1 MPDSEY
7 SKSRPCIAVGRGG
20 VGESGASTLI
30 LHQVTGTVQ
39 KLMVLRTT
47 ETSLCPDTGA
57 VAVLVVNGVPS
68 AHGDITAQGSS
79 IQTTANP
86 GEWVAAIVHAVP
98 LFNGI
103 SCVRLGE
110 LSVQLDQCDLVG

>member
-1 MPDSEY
+1 MTY
-7 SKSRPCIAVGRGG
+7 SQSGPCIAVGKGG
-20 VGESGASTLI
+20 VGESGDSTFI
-30 LHQVTGTVQ
+30 SHQVTGNIQ

-47 ETSLCPDTGA
+47 ETNLCPNTGA
-57 VAVLVVNGVPS
+57 VAVLVVNGDPR
-68 AHGDITAQGSS
+68 AHGNITDQGSS

-86 GEWVAAIVHAVP
+86 GEWVAAIVHTVP

-103 SCVRLGE
+103 ACVRLGE

>member
-1 MPDSEY
+1 MYD
-7 SKSRPCIAVGRGG
+7 SKSGPCEAVGKGG
-20 VGESGASTLI
+20 VGESGPSALI
-30 LHQVTGTVQ
+30 THQVTGTIQ

-57 VAVLVVNGVPS
+57 VAILLVNGVPK
-68 AHGDITAQGSS
+68 AYGDITADGSS

-86 GEWVAAIVHAVP
+86 GEWVVAIVHTVP

-103 SCVRLGE
+103 VCVRLGE

>member
-1 MPDSEY
+1 MPDS
-7 SKSRPCIAVGRGG
+7 KSGPCVAVGHGG

-30 LHQVTGTVQ
+30 LHQVTGSIQ

-47 ETSLCPDTGA
+47 KTDLCPNTGA
-57 VAVLVVNGVPS
+57 VAVLVVSGTPM

-86 GEWVAAIVHAVP
+86 GDWVAAIVHTVP

-103 SCVRLGE
+103 ACVRLGE
-110 LSVQLDQCDLVG
+110 LYVQLDQCDLVG

>member
-1 MPDSEY
+1 MPDS
-7 SKSRPCIAVGRGG
+7 KSGPCVAVGHGV

-30 LHQVTGTVQ
+30 LHQVTGKIQ

-47 ETSLCPDTGA
+47 ETNLCPNTGA
-57 VAVLVVNGVPS
+57 VAVLVVNGKPQ

-86 GEWVAAIVHAVP
+86 GEWVAAMVHTVP
-98 LFNGI
+98 LFNDI
-103 SCVRLGE
+103 ACKRLGN